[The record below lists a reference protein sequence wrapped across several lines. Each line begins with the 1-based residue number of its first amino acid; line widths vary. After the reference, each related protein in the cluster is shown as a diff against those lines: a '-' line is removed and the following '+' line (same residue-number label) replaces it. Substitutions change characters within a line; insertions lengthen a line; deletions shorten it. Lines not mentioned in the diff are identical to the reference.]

1 MRVLYVDST
10 SLVSGAQHSLLDLLT
25 ALDGKVAACVAAP
38 DGPLLLAAGE
48 RRAITKPIPGT
59 DVSFKLHPWHTSV
72 ALVSLARAAS
82 GLVRAARRSRA
93 ELIHANSIRGGLVAI
108 PAALLLRVP
117 LIVHVRDVLPSS
129 RTSDLVRRVILRRA
143 DALVANSRHTARA
156 FDPSGRARRM
166 EVIDNPID
174 LTRFDSSGMDRERTR
189 ERLGVGAGPLLGV
202 VGQVT
207 PWKGQEDAIRALPL
221 IRRVQPGAQLLV
233 VGEPKFVAAATRF
246 DNRAYEA
253 GLHAA
258 VEQLGL
264 DDAVRFLGERDDV
277 PEIMHALDLC
287 LVPSWDEPFGRT
299 VVEAMAVGTPV
310 IATSVGG
317 PGEIIEEGRTGFL
330 VEPRSPELL
339 AARALELLQDDEL
352 RSAVGRD
359 ARSAVTA
366 RFAGTQHV
374 DAVLRL
380 YRELVGGAGS
390 DATRTA
396 RVEPVEQTRDEARR
410 IAAATW
416 RVDVKG
422 AEIRVALD
430 AGGVPM
436 VLLKGRAFAD
446 LLYAGGPA
454 RHYVD
459 CDLLVPP
466 SHWTRASETL
476 RELGFSSH
484 HGMAPSDLSRDSPAG
499 RAIHGN
505 EWLREEDGF
514 WVDLHQTLPEA
525 GADPQVVWSALQDH
539 VRELEVGGVGAQVL
553 DAAGSALLA
562 ALHVAHHG
570 PDFHGPL
577 RDLERAVQ
585 QLDEACWRSA
595 ASLAAEIDAEGPLG
609 TGLRFTAGGSALAD
623 RLGLPWA
630 PTPAMLLGWDGAP
643 WGATVWESLASA
655 SGTRARSRLLAALL
669 FPSAEDLRARSP
681 IARRGAVGLIA
692 ARVALP
698 FELASR
704 AAPSLRSWRRG
715 RRQAG
720 PPAV

>member
-25 ALDGKVAACVAAP
+25 ALDGKIAARLAAP

-48 RRAITKPIPGT
+48 RGAVTDPIPGS

-72 ALVSLARAAS
+72 ALVSLGRAAL
-82 GLVRAARRSRA
+82 GLMRAARRSRA

-108 PAALLLRVP
+108 PAAGLLRVP
-117 LIVHVRDVLPSS
+117 LIVHVRDVMPSS
-129 RTSDLVRRVILRRA
+129 RTGDLVRRVILRRA

-156 FDPSGRARRM
+156 FDPSGQARRM

-174 LTRFDSSGMDRERTR
+174 LSRFDPGSLDRGRTR
-189 ERLGVGAGPLLGV
+189 ARLGVGDGPLLGV
-202 VGQVT
+202 IGQIT

-221 IRRVQPGAQLLV
+221 IRRVHPGAQLLV
-233 VGEPKFVAAATRF
+233 VGEAKFVAAATRF

-264 DDAVRFLGERDDV
+264 GDAVRFLGERDDV
-277 PEIMHALDLC
+277 PALMHALDLC

-310 IATSVGG
+310 LATSVGG
-317 PGEIIEEGRTGFL
+317 PAEIVEEGRTGFL

-339 AARALELLQDDEL
+339 AARALELLRRDEL
-352 RSAVGRD
+352 RGTVGRE
-359 ARSAVTA
+359 ARNAVIE
-366 RFAGTQHV
+366 RFAGTQHI
-374 DAVLRL
+374 DAILRL
-380 YRELVGGAGS
+380 YGDLAGDAGAEW
-390 DATRTA
+390 TRRA
-396 RVEPVEQTRDEARR
+396 RLEPVEQSRDEARR

-422 AEIRVALD
+422 AEVRAALS
-430 AGGVPM
+430 AAGVPI

-466 SHWTRASETL
+466 SHWSRASQVL
-476 RELGFSSH
+476 RELGFASH
-484 HGMAPSDLSRDSPAG
+484 HGMAPSALSADTAAG
-499 RAIHGN
+499 RAVHGS

-525 GADPQVVWSALQDH
+525 GADPQVVWRALQGH
-539 VRELEVGGVGAQVL
+539 LRELEVGGVGVQVL
-553 DAAGSALLA
+553 DAAGSALLT

-577 RDLERAVQ
+577 RDLERALQ
-585 QLDEACWRSA
+585 QLDESSWRGA
-595 ASLAAEIDAEGPLG
+595 VSLAAQIDAEGPFG
-609 TGLRFTAGGSALAD
+609 TGLRFTADGSALAD
-623 RLGLPWA
+623 RLRLPWA
-630 PTPAMLLGWDGAP
+630 PTQAMLLGWEGAP
-643 WGATVWESLASA
+643 WGATVWESLVST
-655 SGTRARSRLLAALL
+655 SGARAKARLLAALL
-669 FPSAEDLRARSP
+669 FPSAEDLRARSA
-681 IARRGAVGLIA
+681 IARRGAVGLLA

-715 RRQAG
+715 RRRAR
-720 PPAV
+720 PPAG